1 MRYSLLT
8 LVLVAACGGSDAVTP
23 TPSTTPAPVVTTS
36 VTMQSRLFAPASI
49 QVSPGATVTFTNADN
64 FNHNVTFSS
73 GGVTTI
79 PNFATGAKTAVMPMT
94 AGLYN
99 YTCTLHSGMNGS
111 VTVK

>member
-8 LVLVAACGGSDAVTP
+8 LVLVAACGSSDVLVAP
-23 TPSTTPAPVVTTS
+23 PAGPAPVVTTS

-64 FNHNVTFSS
+64 FNHNVTFS
-73 GGVTTI
+73 GGAVATI